1 MGLPRRGPQKD
12 MELFDAAYLALSD
25 VGRRHRCPAG
35 HVAHGTGL
43 ADPPL
48 PGSHRALW
56 YHPAF
61 APDVY
66 RYGHRRV
73 AAILE
78 EIEAS
83 PYYRQFG
90 GDEDTHSA
98 WAFPL
103 ARNQRHYFGGRGWQP
118 EWVVSPR

>member
-1 MGLPRRGPQKD
+1 MPRISHC
-12 MELFDAAYLALSD
+12 LTLAAGNIVLLAILLA
-25 VGRRHRCPAG
+25 RPAW
-35 HVAHGTGL
+35 AE
-43 ADPPL
+43 PPS
-48 PGSHRALW
+48 PSSHPALW
-56 YHPAF
+56 YHPAY

-66 RYGHRRV
+66 RHGHRRV
-73 AAILE
+73 AAILQ

-103 ARNQRHYFGGRGWQP
+103 VRNQRHYFGGRGWRP

>member
-1 MGLPRRGPQKD
+1 MPRISHC
-12 MELFDAAYLALSD
+12 LTLAAGNVVLLAILLA
-25 VGRRHRCPAG
+25 RPAW
-35 HVAHGTGL
+35 AE
-43 ADPPL
+43 PPS
-48 PGSHRALW
+48 PSSHPALW
-56 YHPAF
+56 YHPAY

-73 AAILE
+73 AAILQ

-103 ARNQRHYFGGRGWQP
+103 VRNQRHYFGGRGWRP